1 MPYPERLE
9 RDVRRG
15 HALRRSGLVP
25 LLSLSQSSQ
34 HEIYCFPRGRVIYTL
49 RVCYDYHIIKYS
61 RRYKTGARL
70 LLYTFPSSL
79 CIGSQKKKEKYK
91 VFGRV
96 RARVSCLYPFAQLL
110 PADTRG
116 GGGRKVHICSTLPA
130 FACCR
135 RAAPILCRTT
145 DNWMFLSIYYF
156 FAAWLLTLQ
165 QKDQLRLPASLREM
179 FDGIDPAASVWQA
192 AGDSVGLFSAF
203 SSCYMAGQGK

>member
-79 CIGSQKKKEKYK
+79 CIGSQKKKRNTKFLDECVQECR
-91 VFGRV
+91 VFI
-96 RARVSCLYPFAQLL
+96 PLL
-110 PADTRG
+110 NFSQQIQG
-116 GGGRKVHICSTLPA
+116 VGGGRKVHICSTLPA

-156 FAAWLLTLQ
+156 FAAC
-165 QKDQLRLPASLREM
+165 S
-179 FDGIDPAASVWQA
+179 
-192 AGDSVGLFSAF
+192 
-203 SSCYMAGQGK
+203 

>member
-1 MPYPERLE
+1 MQER
-9 RDVRRG
+9 RVFI
-15 HALRRSGLVP
+15 P
-25 LLSLSQSSQ
+25 LLNFSQQ
-34 HEIYCFPRGRVIYTL
+34 IQGV
-49 RVCYDYHIIKYS
+49 
-61 RRYKTGARL
+61 
-70 LLYTFPSSL
+70 
-79 CIGSQKKKEKYK
+79 
-91 VFGRV
+91 
-96 RARVSCLYPFAQLL
+96 
-110 PADTRG
+110 

-145 DNWMFLSIYYF
+145 DKWMFLSIYYF

-203 SSCYMAGQGK
+203 SSCYMAAVQPPG